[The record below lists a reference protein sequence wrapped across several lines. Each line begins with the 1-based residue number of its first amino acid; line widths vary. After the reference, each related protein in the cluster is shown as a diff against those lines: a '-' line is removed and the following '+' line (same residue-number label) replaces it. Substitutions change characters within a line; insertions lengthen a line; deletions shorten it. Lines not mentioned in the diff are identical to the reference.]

1 MKQSRQRRFSLP
13 PISLDRVSAQP
24 MYLQFRAALERAI
37 RDGGLRAGSRLPS
50 TRAAAKLFGISRTTV
65 LTAYEM
71 LAAEDLIEPVAGS
84 GTRVRGTRMIPP
96 VHAAN
101 WESLIRDARYPA
113 RIARLKDP
121 DGNVL
126 YLNC

>member
-1 MKQSRQRRFSLP
+1 VTRQRPFSLP
-13 PISLDRVSAQP
+13 PILLDRASAQP
-24 MYLQFRAALERAI
+24 MYLQFCRALERAI
-37 RDGGLRAGSRLPS
+37 QDGRLRAGSRLPS
-50 TRAAAKLFGISRTTV
+50 TRAAAKLFGVSRTTV

-71 LAAEDLIEPVAGS
+71 LAAGDLIESDIGS

-96 VHAAN
+96 IHAN
-101 WESLIRDARYPA
+101 WESLIREARYPA
-113 RIARLKDP
+113 RIARLQDP

>member
-1 MKQSRQRRFSLP
+1 MTRQRPFSLP
-13 PISLDRVSAQP
+13 PILLDRTSVQP
-24 MYLQFRAALERAI
+24 MYLQFCHALERAI
-37 RDGGLRAGSRLPS
+37 QDGSLRAGSRLPS

-71 LAAEDLIEPVAGS
+71 LVAEDLIESDIGS

-101 WESLIRDARYPA
+101 WKSLIREARYPA
-113 RIARLKDP
+113 EIARLQDP
-121 DGNVL
+121 DGTVL
-126 YLNC
+126 CVNC

>member
-1 MKQSRQRRFSLP
+1 LRKGRQRRFSLP
-13 PISLDRVSAQP
+13 PISLDRASTQP

-37 RDGGLRAGSRLPS
+37 QDGALRAGSRLPS

-71 LAAEDLIEPVAGS
+71 LAAEDLIESVVGS

-96 VHAAN
+96 VHTTD
-101 WESLIRDARYPA
+101 WKSLIRDARYPA
-113 RIARLKDP
+113 RITTLKDP

>member
-1 MKQSRQRRFSLP
+1 LRQSRQRRFSLP
-13 PISLDRVSAQP
+13 PISLDRASAQP

-65 LTAYEM
+65 LTAYDL
-71 LAAEDLIEPVAGS
+71 LAAEDLIQSEVGS
-84 GTRVRGTRMIPP
+84 GTRVRGTRVIPP
-96 VHAAN
+96 IDGTN
-101 WESLIRDARYPA
+101 WKSLIRDARFPA
-113 RIARLKDP
+113 RITRLKDP